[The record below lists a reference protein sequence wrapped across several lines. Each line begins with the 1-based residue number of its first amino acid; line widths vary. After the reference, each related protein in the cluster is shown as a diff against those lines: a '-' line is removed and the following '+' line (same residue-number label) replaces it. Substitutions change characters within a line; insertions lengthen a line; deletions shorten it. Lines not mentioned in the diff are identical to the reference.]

1 MSNGKW
7 ECRICG
13 PEAKTLLTDL
23 PYVVKYLAAELAGMN
38 VKLDFKFAKEDKSAR
53 TEVLEIVEK
62 MER

>member
-38 VKLDFKFAKEDKSAR
+38 VKLDFKFAKEDKTAR
-53 TEVLEIVEK
+53 TEVLDIVER